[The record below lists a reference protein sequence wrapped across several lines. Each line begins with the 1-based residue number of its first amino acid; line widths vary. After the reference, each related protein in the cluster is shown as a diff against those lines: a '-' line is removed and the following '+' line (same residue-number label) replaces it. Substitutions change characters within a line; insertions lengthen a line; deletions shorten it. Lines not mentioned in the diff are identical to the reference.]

1 MGPVPRPLQPW
12 DPGLCL
18 PTHWPSLVLFSA
30 QPARSGREWWLGAS
44 VDLAIEM
51 ISCCH
56 CLSLIFTDDVWCVF
70 VVGVLVI
77 DAASFSKSN
86 GASSHVAVHIDDL
99 HLCLAKW
106 LGEDWALELSAT
118 LIQACM

>member
-1 MGPVPRPLQPW
+1 M
-12 DPGLCL
+12 
-18 PTHWPSLVLFSA
+18 LFSA

-56 CLSLIFTDDVWCVF
+56 CLRPIFTDDVWWGF

-86 GASSHVAVHIDDL
+86 GASTRVALHIDDL

-106 LGEDWALELSAT
+106 LGRVGPWNCQQPPSRLVCNFCSRRK
-118 LIQACM
+118 